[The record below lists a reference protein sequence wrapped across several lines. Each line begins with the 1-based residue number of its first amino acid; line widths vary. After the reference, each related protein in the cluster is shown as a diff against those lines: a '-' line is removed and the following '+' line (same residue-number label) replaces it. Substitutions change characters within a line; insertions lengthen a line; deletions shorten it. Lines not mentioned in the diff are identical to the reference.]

1 MQRLQNLILT
11 EFSDFSL
18 VSSIAGENHIIEKRQ
33 WYGLSF
39 CQSGQITYE
48 HRGKRTVS
56 TPDKAILLP
65 QGETYRLYRD
75 KTGDFP
81 LINFFCTPEFDVHE
95 ILAIPIRNPESYIR
109 DFTLMRD
116 LSFFP
121 YNRHKLFS
129 LFYGLLH
136 RLAQEG
142 MGHDSALQPV
152 LAYIEQ
158 HYTDWDI
165 SNDTLAAQA
174 GISEVYMRQQFRQ
187 QMGTSPKQYILERRM
202 DRARQLL
209 SEGSLGIAQI
219 AAACGFSSPANFGVC
234 FRRVTGMTPREYRQ
248 RNRVVL

>member
-1 MQRLQNLILT
+1 MQRLEKLVLT
-11 EFSDFSL
+11 ELADFTIIH
-18 VSSIAGENHIIEKRQ
+18 SIVGENILVENRP

-48 HRGKRTVS
+48 HHGRRTVS

-65 QGETYRLYRD
+65 MGETYMLYRD
-75 KTGDFP
+75 VTGDFP
-81 LINFFCTPEFDVHE
+81 LINFLCTPDFDVHE
-95 ILAIPIRNPESYIR
+95 ILAIPIRQPDSYIR

-121 YNRHKLFS
+121 YNRYRLFS

-142 MGHDSALQPV
+142 MGHDSALQSV
-152 LAYIEQ
+152 LAYIER